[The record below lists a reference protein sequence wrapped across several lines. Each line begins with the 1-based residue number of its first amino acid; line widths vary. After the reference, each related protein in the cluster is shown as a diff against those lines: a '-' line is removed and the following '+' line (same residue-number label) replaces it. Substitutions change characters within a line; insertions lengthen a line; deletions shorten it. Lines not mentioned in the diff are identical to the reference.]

1 MGDETDAN
9 DGRHSSARRHPD
21 GIGQPHVRPRRT
33 WRRHASPLSLAAFG
47 AVVVLAMLGTLGHE
61 RDWHASASGVELD
74 VHAPEVIRN
83 GEFLE
88 MRIGLRSDQA
98 IGELVI
104 GIEEA
109 LWRDLTVNTM
119 IPAASEESGT
129 DGEMRFTF
137 SELPAGTPFLFKVD
151 LQVNPDILLG
161 NEGTI
166 TVYDGESELV
176 ATSISIVVLP

>member
-1 MGDETDAN
+1 MGDETEETEA
-9 DGRHSSARRHPD
+9 SPRRHPD
-21 GIGQPHVRPRRT
+21 GIGKPHVQPLRS

-47 AVVVLAMLGTLGHE
+47 SVVLLAMLGTLGHE
-61 RDWHASASGVELD
+61 RDWHARASGVELD

-88 MRIGLRSDQA
+88 MRIGVRSEQP
-98 IGELVI
+98 IGALVI
-104 GIEEA
+104 GIEEP

-119 IPAASEESGT
+119 IPAASEEAGT

-137 SELPAGTPFLFKVD
+137 AELPAGTPFLFKVD

-166 TVYDGESELV
+166 TVYDGDSELV
-176 ATSISIVVLP
+176 ATSISMVVLP

>member
-1 MGDETDAN
+1 VGDETEAT
-9 DGRHSSARRHPD
+9 GASVRRHPD
-21 GIGQPHVRPRRT
+21 GIGEPHAQPLRS

-47 AVVVLAMLGTLGHE
+47 SIVLLAMIGTLGHE
-61 RDWHASASGVELD
+61 RDWHARAFGVELD

-88 MRIGLRSDQA
+88 MRIGVRSDQP

-119 IPAASEESGT
+119 IPAASEETGT

-137 SELPAGTPFLFKVD
+137 AELPAGTPFLFKVD

-166 TVYDGESELV
+166 TVYDGDSELV
-176 ATSISIVVLP
+176 ATSISIAVLP